1 MQGHGAPCPKTKEG
15 DERKMNKSFKNVAAG
30 LYICNLKNI
39 KNKINE
45 RDICINASNFDIKI
59 ENDEDIKT
67 GRRSRRPGCKK

>member
-1 MQGHGAPCPKTKEG
+1 
-15 DERKMNKSFKNVAAG
+15 MNKSFKNVAAG

-39 KNKINE
+39 KINE

-67 GRRSRRPGCKK
+67 GRRSRRPERRNEE

>member
-1 MQGHGAPCPKTKEG
+1 
-15 DERKMNKSFKNVAAG
+15 MNKSFKNVVAV
-30 LYICNLKNI
+30 YIHTCNLKNI

-67 GRRSRRPGCKK
+67 GRRSRRPERRNEE